1 MASATKSYPEIA
13 ALTLRA
19 CHTATDAS
27 VNVAEFIEKKSNMA
41 FLAVKDCERELD
53 QIETEIDDS
62 LPRAISQ
69 VSEARAREL
78 LACLKMTTDLERI
91 GDLLWWVTQRLK
103 TAVGQLAI
111 SSKDRANLLKMSLV
125 LQNMLKQT
133 TAAFVQRDV
142 TLADRARH
150 LDAEVDS
157 LRRTIFQA
165 HLAGGRDQQDGYTVD
180 ILLMAQAFERVG
192 DHVKNLAEEV
202 FYLVKRRS
210 SRHMG
215 RKMEV

>member
-1 MASATKSYPEIA
+1 MVSPSRSYPEIA

-27 VNVAEFIEKKSNMA
+27 ANVAEFIEKKSNMA

-62 LPRAISQ
+62 LPKAISQ
-69 VSEARAREL
+69 VSESKAREL

-91 GDLLWWVTQRLK
+91 CDLLWWITQRLK

-111 SSKDRANLLKMSLV
+111 SSKDRASLLKMSLV
-125 LQNMLKQT
+125 LQDMLKQT

-142 TLADRARH
+142 TLAHQARH
-150 LDAEVDS
+150 LDAEVDE
-157 LRRTIFQA
+157 LRRMIFQA
-165 HLAGGRDQQDGYTVD
+165 HLAGRDRQNGHTVD